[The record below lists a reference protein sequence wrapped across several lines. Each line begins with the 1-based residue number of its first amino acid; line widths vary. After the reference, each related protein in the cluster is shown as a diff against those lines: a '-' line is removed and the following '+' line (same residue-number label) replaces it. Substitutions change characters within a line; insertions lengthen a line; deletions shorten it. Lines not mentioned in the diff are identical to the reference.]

1 MRYFIFFKKVGLII
15 LVFLPIVLNA
25 QTDSIP
31 PLVQIETIE
40 VSALKIKKPWLRAA
54 TSVYQLTPNFKDQIP
69 QNSLQELITDIPG
82 VFSLNANNQV
92 QDLRISIRGFGS
104 RAAFGVR
111 GVKLIV
117 DGIPET
123 TADGQGQL
131 DNLNLPIIENIE
143 VLPGGA
149 SALYGNAS
157 GGVINISTTDENT
170 FRDKPKFTEAHI
182 GWQAYK
188 GQQYQ
193 FTTGRKFN
201 KTSFI
206 FHTEHQRG
214 DGYRDYARY
223 RTTKFNLRV
232 GHKFSQNSK
241 LELLLNYMNSPTAED
256 PGGVDLMSF
265 NETPRAARD
274 RNVEFL
280 AGEAIQQ
287 FKGAL
292 RYQTKIGKDLDFNTY
307 AFYSARGF
315 TGRLPFANSGLVD
328 LERNFFGG
336 GSSLNGKKTI
346 NGFAWKW
353 QLGYEVLGQRDD
365 RKRFDNS
372 LVNTGEIRLSQKEQF
387 SNAGLF
393 WANDFYWK
401 KWIINS
407 SVRYDLNQ
415 IKAIDNFLLD
425 GDDSGQLDLNNF
437 NYSVGLAYPIQPST
451 FIFGN
456 LSTSFE
462 TPTLNE
468 LSNNPDGSGFNSAL
482 NAQTANHYE
491 LGIKGLTHKNDR
503 YQLSFF
509 LINSEQELLPFELE
523 TSPGRLFY
531 RNVGRTQRRG
541 IELLLQRTFNEFL
554 SGSTNWSWQDFT
566 FTDYELDGNNLEG
579 NNLPGLPNF
588 QGNIRLAIQLG
599 NRFYLNLQQQVW
611 GKVYTNDLN
620 DEFQKAKTVTNLSL
634 KFKLE
639 KGKSSF
645 LPYLGINNLFRT
657 RYADN
662 IRINAFGGRY
672 YEAAPGTF
680 LFGGLRIKF

>member
-1 MRYFIFFKKVGLII
+1 MIYFTFFRKFWLVIFIAI
-15 LVFLPIVLNA
+15 PVLLGA

-31 PLVQIETIE
+31 LQLETVE
-40 VSALKIKKPWLRAA
+40 VRALKIKKPWLQAA
-54 TSVYQLTPNFKDQIP
+54 TSIYQLVPNFKDQIP

-111 GVKLIV
+111 GVKVIV

-157 GGVINISTTDENT
+157 GGVINISTTDEND
-170 FRDKPKFTEAHI
+170 FGEQRKFTKVNI
-182 GWQAYK
+182 GLQSYK

-193 FTTGRKFN
+193 FTTGRKYD

-214 DGYRDYARY
+214 EGYREYANY
-223 RTTKFNLRV
+223 KATKFNLRLV
-232 GHKFSQNSK
+232 HDFSKKSK
-241 LELLLNYMNSPTAED
+241 LELLLNYANSPTAED
-256 PGGVDLMSF
+256 PGGVNLMTF

-274 RNVEFL
+274 RNLEFL

-287 FKGAL
+287 TKGSL
-292 RYQTKIGKDLDFNTY
+292 RYQTKITKDLNFNTY
-307 AFYSARGF
+307 AFYSNRNF
-315 TGRLPFANSGLVD
+315 TGRLPFGNSGLIK
-328 LERNFFGG
+328 LKRHFFGG
-336 GSSLNGKKTI
+336 GSNLSGKKVSNNFTW
-346 NGFAWKW
+346 NW
-353 QLGYEVLGQRDD
+353 QLGYELLGQRDD
-365 RKRFDNS
+365 RRRFDND
-372 LVNTGEIRLSQKEQF
+372 LAVETLRLSQKEQF
-387 SNAGLF
+387 TNAGLF
-393 WANDFYWK
+393 WANDFSWK
-401 KWIINS
+401 KWMVNTAI
-407 SVRYDLNQ
+407 RYDLNQ
-415 IKAIDNFLLD
+415 IKAIDNFLVN
-425 GDDSGQLDLNNF
+425 GDDSGQLNLNDF
-437 NYSVGLAYPIQPST
+437 NYSVGLAYPIKPAV

-491 LGIKGLTHKNDR
+491 LGIKGLTNNNDR

-509 LINSEQELLPFELE
+509 LINSEEELLPFELE
-523 TSPGRLFY
+523 SSPGRLFY
-531 RNVGRTQRRG
+531 RNVGSTQRRG
-541 IELLLQRTFNEFL
+541 IELLLQRTFNDFL

-566 FTDYELDGNNLEG
+566 FTDYELDGNNFAG
-579 NNLPGLPNF
+579 NKLPGLPNF

-599 NRFYLNLQQQVW
+599 NRFHLNIQQQVW
-611 GKVYTNDLN
+611 GRIYTNDAN

-634 KFKLE
+634 KYKLE
-639 KGKSSF
+639 KENF
-645 LPYLGINNLFRT
+645 ALLPYFGINNIFQT
-657 RYADN
+657 KYADN
-662 IRINAFGGRY
+662 IRINGFGGRY
-672 YEAAPGTF
+672 YEAAPGAF
-680 LFGGLRIKF
+680 LFGGLRVEF

>member
-1 MRYFIFFKKVGLII
+1 MINSNFFKEFWLIPFAI
-15 LVFLPIVLNA
+15 IPVLLSA
-25 QTDSIP
+25 QTDSTP
-31 PLVQIETIE
+31 PLLQIETIE
-40 VSALKIKKPWLRAA
+40 VRALKIQKSWLRAA
-54 TSVYQLTPNFKDQIP
+54 TSIYQLTPNFKDQIP
-69 QNSLQELITDIPG
+69 KNSLQELISDIPG

-157 GGVINISTTDENT
+157 GGVINISTTDENA
-170 FRDKPKFTEAHI
+170 FRNKTKFTEANI
-182 GWQAYK
+182 GLQAYK

-193 FTTGRKFN
+193 YTTGRKFN

-206 FHTEHQRG
+206 FHMEHQRG

-223 RTTKFNLRV
+223 KTTKFNLRLA
-232 GHKFSQNSK
+232 HDISKKSK
-241 LELLLNYMNSPTAED
+241 LELLLNYMDSPTAED
-256 PGGVDLMSF
+256 PGGVDLTTF
-265 NETPRAARD
+265 NETPKAARD

-287 FKGAL
+287 VKGSL
-292 RYQTKIGKDLDFNTY
+292 RYQTKIAKDLNFNTY
-307 AFYSARGF
+307 IFYSTRDF
-315 TGRLPFANSGLVD
+315 TGRLPFTNDGIVKLK
-328 LERNFFGG
+328 RNFFGN
-336 GSSLNGKKTI
+336 GSNLNGKKEI
-346 NGFAWKW
+346 NKFAWKW
-353 QLGYEVLGQRDD
+353 QLGYELLGQRDD
-365 RKRFDNS
+365 RKRFDN
-372 LVNTGEIRLSQKEQF
+372 NIAPGELGLSQKEQF

-393 WANDFYWK
+393 WANDFSWQ
-401 KWIINS
+401 KWIVNTSI
-407 SVRYDLNQ
+407 RYDLNR
-415 IKAIDNFLLD
+415 IEAKDNFLIN
-425 GDDSGQLDLNNF
+425 GDDSGQLNLNNF
-437 NYSVGLAYPIQPST
+437 NYSVGLAYPIQRST
-451 FIFGN
+451 LIFGN

-468 LSNNPDGSGFNSAL
+468 LSNNPDGSGFNSTL

-491 LGIKGLTHKNDR
+491 LGIKGLTNKNDR

-509 LINSEQELLPFELE
+509 LINSEEELLPFELE

-541 IELLLQRTFNEFL
+541 IELLWQRTFNDFL

-566 FTDYELDGNNLEG
+566 FTDYELDGVNLAE
-579 NNLPGLPNF
+579 NKLPGLPNF

-599 NRFYLNLQQQVW
+599 NKFHLNLQQQVW
-611 GKVYTNDLN
+611 GKIYTNDAN
-620 DEFQKAKTVTNLSL
+620 DEFQNAKTVTNLSL
-634 KFKLE
+634 KLKLE
-639 KGKSSF
+639 KETVAL
-645 LPYLGINNLFRT
+645 LPYFGINNIFQT
-657 RYADN
+657 NYADN

-672 YEAAPGTF
+672 YEAAPGAF
-680 LFGGLRIKF
+680 LFGGVRAKF